1 MNTVERLARM
11 TQQEREQFVEQL
23 VTEWPD
29 LADTVHTQMA
39 THCWIKKVNIS
50 NTLHSRRRITVTTP
64 TYHLDEDTE
73 SLVETALAW
82 AQQVVDLQLDDEV
95 KEEMSQLLTDLAH
108 RMNIQV
114 HEVKVTEEEHENGD
128 LTVHITRLE
137 TNAKP
142 KLRVIDGDKD
152 RTPIDEDDDGK
163 RH

>member
-1 MNTVERLARM
+1 M
-11 TQQEREQFVEQL
+11 
-23 VTEWPD
+23 
-29 LADTVHTQMA
+29 
-39 THCWIKKVNIS
+39 
-50 NTLHSRRRITVTTP
+50 TTP

-73 SLVETALAW
+73 SLLETTLAW
-82 AQQVVDLQLDDEV
+82 AQQIADLQLDDEV
-95 KEEMSQLLTDLAH
+95 KEDMSQLLTDLAH

-152 RTPIDEDDDGK
+152 RTPVDDDDDGK